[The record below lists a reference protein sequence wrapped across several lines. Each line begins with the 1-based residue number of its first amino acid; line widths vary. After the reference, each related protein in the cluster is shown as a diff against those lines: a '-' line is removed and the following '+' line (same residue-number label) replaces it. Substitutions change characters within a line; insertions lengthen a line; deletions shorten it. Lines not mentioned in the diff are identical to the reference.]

1 MTGFFQVTGADLAC
15 VAPEIILALFASLI
29 LLLDAFAR
37 PLRTFFPYV
46 ALLSLALANLA
57 GRDSTGTFFAG
68 AVESSGLS
76 RYIELV
82 ALGAVALAVLGGAA
96 ALERDGRNQGEF
108 YALLLFSAAA

>member
-1 MTGFFQVTGADLAC
+1 MTGFLQVTGADLAC
-15 VAPEIILALFASLI
+15 VAPELVLALFASLI

-46 ALLSLALANLA
+46 TLLSLALANLA
-57 GRDSTGTFFAG
+57 GRDSTGTFFGG

-96 ALERDGRNQGEF
+96 ALERDRRNQGEF
-108 YALLLFSAAA
+108 